1 MSGTAEHRTTPRLLR
16 ASAERYGERLAVVD
30 GSTRLTFVQLQEA
43 ALEVARAAI
52 AAGIAPGD
60 RVGIWAPNSVRFI
73 VTALGLHCAGAAV
86 VPINTRYRGV
96 EAREILARVRA
107 RVVFVDNGFLGY
119 DYAAAA
125 STPGEDAAVNEALA
139 ELVVVDM
146 LDAPETSPRRMPW
159 SEFRRKADAV
169 SVETAQATAMA
180 VTPTDLSEVIFTSG
194 TTGRAKGVT
203 IQHGPS
209 VDLYTDFGQIWGVGV
224 GDTYLVTNPFFH
236 TAGNK
241 AGMLLSLIHGLTVV
255 PMAVFDAGEAMRLIQ
270 EHHVSVMNGP
280 PTIFYSLLESPERA
294 RYDLSSLRVGA
305 TGASVVPVALI
316 ERVHTE
322 LPFRHFITAY
332 GMTECIGTATMC
344 RHGDSFE
351 VIANTNGRPLPGIA
365 LRVVDPEGRDLAPG
379 ESGEVLVR
387 GANVTRGYWEDPEAT
402 AAAIDQHGW
411 LHTGDVGNLDAHGNL
426 KITDRIK
433 DIFFVG
439 GFNVSPAEVEQVL
452 VRHPAIG
459 EVAVIGVPDERLGE
473 VPKAYATR
481 RQGGPQA
488 TAEEIIAWARER
500 MANFK
505 VPRSVVFVDA
515 LPRNAFGKVLKDE
528 LRNAARMT
536 TTAS

>member
-1 MSGTAEHRTTPRLLR
+1 MNGGAEHRTTPRLLR
-16 ASAERYGERLAVVD
+16 ASAERFGDRLAVVD
-30 GSTRLTFVQLQEA
+30 GSTRLSFVQLWEA

-52 AAGIAPGD
+52 AIGIAPGD
-60 RVGIWAPNSVRFI
+60 RVGIWAPNSVRFV
-73 VTALGLHCAGAAV
+73 VTALGLHCAGAIV
-86 VPINTRYRGV
+86 VPINTRYRGA
-96 EAREILARVRA
+96 EARDILARVRA
-107 RVVFVDNGFLGY
+107 KVVFVDNGFLNY

-139 ELVVVDM
+139 ELVVVDL
-146 LDAPETSPRRMPW
+146 LDGSPSGPYRMPW
-159 SEFRRKADAV
+159 SEFRRKAEAV
-169 SVETAQATAMA
+169 SVATAEATGMA
-180 VTPTDLSEVIFTSG
+180 VAPSDLSEIIFTSG

-209 VDLYTDFGQIWGVGV
+209 VDLYTNFGHIWGVGA

-270 EHHVSVMNGP
+270 EHRVSVMNGP

-294 RYDLSSLRVGA
+294 KYDLSSLRVGA

-344 RHGDSFE
+344 RQGDSFE
-351 VIANTNGRPLPGIA
+351 VIANTNGRALPGIE
-365 LRVVDPEGRDLAPG
+365 LRVVDPEGRDVGPG
-379 ESGEVLVR
+379 ESGEVLIR

-402 AAAIDQHGW
+402 AAAIDEDGW
-411 LHTGDVGNLDAHGNL
+411 LHSGDVGHLDAQGNL

-433 DIFFVG
+433 DLFIVG

-481 RQGGPQA
+481 RAGAPPA
-488 TAEEIIAWARER
+488 TEEEVIAWARER
-500 MANFK
+500 LANFK

-528 LRNAARMT
+528 LRKAAR
-536 TTAS
+536 TAGGS